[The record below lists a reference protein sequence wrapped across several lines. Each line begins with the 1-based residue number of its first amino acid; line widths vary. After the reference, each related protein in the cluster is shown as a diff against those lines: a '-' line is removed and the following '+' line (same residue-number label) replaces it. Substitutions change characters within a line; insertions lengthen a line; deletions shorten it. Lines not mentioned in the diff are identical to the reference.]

1 LSGFH
6 ERLDC
11 RFKIK
16 ELSMLLGAVLVV
28 AGLLLLYYGAEYL
41 VRGSSCLA
49 LSFGVRPLVVGLT
62 VVAFAT
68 SMPELM
74 VSLFAAVRGSSSMAA
89 GNIIGSNIANIALI
103 LGVAAL
109 ITPVVMARATLLREV
124 PIMVAASLGVYLF
137 ALDGELSFANGLI
150 LFLCLIAFL
159 AYCLKTARAPAV
171 PDDGKVAEAL
181 EGATTG
187 RGRDVALVVIGMA
200 GLGFGAELMV
210 RGAVVIATLLGV
222 SELII
227 GLSIVALGT
236 SLPELAASVMSAWKG
251 EMDISVGNVIG
262 SNIFNV
268 LFVLG
273 LCPMVRPITIEPRVL
288 NLDFPIMLGFCALL
302 IGLLTMVLPRFQLD
316 RKRGCIL
323 LLAYALFVANL
334 FM

>member
-1 LSGFH
+1 
-6 ERLDC
+6 
-11 RFKIK
+11 
-16 ELSMLLGAVLVV
+16 MLLGATLVL

-41 VRGSSCLA
+41 VTGSSRLA

-74 VSLFAAVRGSSSMAA
+74 VSLLAATRGASSMAV
-89 GNIIGSNIANIALI
+89 GNIIGSNIANIGLI

-109 ITPVVMARATLLREV
+109 IAPIVVARSTLVREV
-124 PIMVAASLGVYLF
+124 PIMVAASLGVYLV
-137 ALDGELSFANGLI
+137 AMDGVIAFTNGLE
-150 LFLCLIAFL
+150 LFLCLLVFL
-159 AYCLKTARAPAV
+159 AYCLITARKPSLLA
-171 PDDGKVAEAL
+171 DGEVEQAIVEAAK
-181 EGATTG
+181 GGG
-187 RGRDVALVVIGMA
+187 RNIVLVLVGMA

-210 RGAVVIATLLGV
+210 RGAVMIATLLGM

-227 GLSIVALGT
+227 GLSIVAVGT

-273 LCPMVRPITIEPRVL
+273 ICPMIQPITIEPRVL
-288 NLDFPIMLGFCALL
+288 TLDFPVMLAFFALF
-302 IGLLTMVLPRFQLD
+302 IGLLTMMTPRLQLD
-316 RKRGCIL
+316 RKRGFL
-323 LLAYALFVANL
+323 LLGAYLIFVASL
-334 FM
+334 FA